1 MIDLGHAINA
11 VNKKVILENEN
22 PNKIVNI
29 VEKIFGFNK
38 QQKGKGIDILTHK
51 QMFQRLPMVLAQVK
65 AGNTSEN
72 LLNL

>member
-1 MIDLGHAINA
+1 MIYLGHAINA
-11 VNKKVILENEN
+11 INKRVILENEN

-72 LLNL
+72 LLN

>member
-11 VNKKVILENEN
+11 INKRVILENEN

-72 LLNL
+72 LLN

>member
-11 VNKKVILENEN
+11 INKRVILENEN

-29 VEKIFGFNK
+29 VEKVFGFNK

-72 LLNL
+72 LLN

>member
-29 VEKIFGFNK
+29 VEKIFDFNK

-51 QMFQRLPMVLAQVK
+51 DVININSKKCFEDCQWYLHK
-65 AGNTSEN
+65 
-72 LLNL
+72 

>member
-11 VNKKVILENEN
+11 INKRVILENEN
-22 PNKIVNI
+22 PNIIVNI

-72 LLNL
+72 LLN

>member
-11 VNKKVILENEN
+11 VNKKVIIENEN
-22 PNKIVNI
+22 PNKIVNL
-29 VEKIFGFNK
+29 VEKIFDFNK

-72 LLNL
+72 LLN

>member
-11 VNKKVILENEN
+11 INKKVILENEN

-72 LLNL
+72 LLN

>member
-72 LLNL
+72 LLN